1 MMGGLLGGSKPD
13 TSAAEAQIRAQQA
26 ETDRLRKQ
34 AEEDKVK
41 LAEDMAAKRLAR
53 RRGGARALLSE
64 ERLSP
69 ETGVETL
76 GSSEMVG

>member
-1 MMGGLLGGSKPD
+1 MGGLFGGSKPD
-13 TSAAEAQIRAQQA
+13 TSAAEAQIREQKA

-34 AEEDKVK
+34 AEEDKIK
-41 LAEDMAAKRLAR
+41 LAGDLASKRIAR

-69 ETGVETL
+69 ETGIETL
-76 GSSEMVG
+76 GSSGMVG

>member
-1 MMGGLLGGSKPD
+1 MGGLFGGGAPD
-13 TSAAEAQIRAQQA
+13 TSAAEAQIRAQQE
-26 ETDRLRKQ
+26 ETNRLRSE
-34 AEEDKVK
+34 AERDKVK
-41 LAEDMAAKRLAR
+41 LAEDLAAKRIAR
-53 RRGGARALLSE
+53 QRGGARALLSE